1 MKKLFIILCFFI
13 LISNIC
19 IAATPNF
26 DVHCNSAILI
36 DARTGNVLYEK
47 NSNKQAYPASTTKIL
62 TAYIALS
69 QNQDMNTEIIPSRNS
84 VMSVPSGSS
93 IAYFSENEKLTLEQ
107 VLFGL
112 LLPSGNDAANILA
125 EHISGSNA
133 NFAELMNVTA
143 EKLGA
148 TNSHFTNPSGLH
160 DNEHYTTAAD
170 LAKIAYHV
178 MKIPKFKEIVSQSR
192 YTMPK
197 TNVSKTDRTFINT
210 NKLLTSGEYYYE
222 SATGIKTGYTSQ
234 AGNCLVSS
242 ASKDGV
248 ELIAVVLGGHT
259 IPVGKSA
266 IYTDT
271 INLFNFGFS
280 NYHNNQLV
288 APSNLI
294 TTVVPKKSGK
304 QTLELITDS
313 PINVL
318 VENGDT
324 PTFEKIISL
333 NEKIVAPIK
342 KGDVLGTL
350 TYTKNEEIAGIVNL
364 VAKTDIE
371 KEHWFW
377 VALKILISFVVSVII
392 LCVFLRLFNDI
403 KKNIKKRRKLK
414 LWGDNYGISR
424 LFKLYI

>member
-1 MKKLFIILCFFI
+1 MKKFFLTLCFLL
-13 LISNIC
+13 LINNIC
-19 IAATPNF
+19 MAATPNF
-26 DVHCNSAILI
+26 DVHCASAILI
-36 DARTGNVLYEK
+36 DARTGDVLYEK
-47 NSNKQAYPASTTKIL
+47 NSNKQSYPASTTKIL

-69 QNQDMNTEIIPSRNS
+69 QNLPMNSEIIPSRTS
-84 VMSVPSGSS
+84 VMSVPTGSS

-125 EHISGSNA
+125 EHISGSNT
-133 NFAELMNVTA
+133 NFAELMNITA

-170 LAKIAYHV
+170 LAKIAFNA

-192 YTMPK
+192 YIMPK
-197 TNVSKTDRTFINT
+197 TNVSKIDRTFINT

-266 IYTDT
+266 VYTDT
-271 INLFNFGFS
+271 INLFNFGFE

-294 TTVVPKKSGK
+294 TTVIPKKSGK
-304 QTLELITDS
+304 QTLELVTDS

-318 VENGDT
+318 IENGDT
-324 PTFEKIISL
+324 PTFDKIISL

-350 TYTKNEEIAGIVNL
+350 TYTKNGENVGIVNL

-371 KEHWFW
+371 KELWIW
-377 VALKILISFVVSVII
+377 VFLKILLSFVVSVII
-392 LCVFLRLFNDI
+392 LGVFLRLFNDI
-403 KKNIKKRRKLK
+403 KKNIRRKRRK
-414 LWGDNYGISR
+414 NMR
-424 LFKLYI
+424 

>member
-1 MKKLFIILCFFI
+1 MKKFFLTLCFLL
-13 LISNIC
+13 LINNIC
-19 IAATPNF
+19 MAATPNF
-26 DVHCNSAILI
+26 DVHCASAILI
-36 DARTGNVLYEK
+36 DARTGDVLYEK
-47 NSNKQAYPASTTKIL
+47 NSNKQSYPASTTKIL

-69 QNQDMNTEIIPSRNS
+69 QNLPMNSEIIPSRTS
-84 VMSVPSGSS
+84 VMSVPTGSS

-125 EHISGSNA
+125 EHISGSNT
-133 NFAELMNVTA
+133 NFAELMNITA

-170 LAKIAYHV
+170 LAKIAFNA

-192 YTMPK
+192 YIMPK

-222 SATGIKTGYTSQ
+222 SAIGIKTGYTSQ

-266 IYTDT
+266 VYTDT
-271 INLFNFGFS
+271 INLFNFGFE

-294 TTVVPKKSGK
+294 TTVIPKKSGK
-304 QTLELITDS
+304 QTLELVTDS

-318 VENGDT
+318 IENGDT
-324 PTFEKIISL
+324 PTFDKIISL

-350 TYTKNEEIAGIVNL
+350 TYTKNGENVGIVNL

-371 KEHWFW
+371 KELWIW
-377 VALKILISFVVSVII
+377 VFLKILLSFVVSVII
-392 LCVFLRLFNDI
+392 LGVFLRLFNDI
-403 KKNIKKRRKLK
+403 KKNIRRKRRK
-414 LWGDNYGISR
+414 NMR
-424 LFKLYI
+424 

>member
-1 MKKLFIILCFFI
+1 MKKFFLTLCFLL
-13 LISNIC
+13 LINNIC
-19 IAATPNF
+19 MAATPNF
-26 DVHCNSAILI
+26 DVHCASAILI
-36 DARTGNVLYEK
+36 DARTGDVLYEK
-47 NSNKQAYPASTTKIL
+47 NSNKQSYPASTTKIL

-69 QNQDMNTEIIPSRNS
+69 QNLPMNSEIIPSRTS
-84 VMSVPSGSS
+84 VMSVPTGSS

-125 EHISGSNA
+125 EHISGSNT
-133 NFAELMNVTA
+133 NFAELMNITA

-170 LAKIAYHV
+170 LAKIAFNA

-192 YTMPK
+192 YIMPK

-266 IYTDT
+266 VYTDT
-271 INLFNFGFS
+271 INLFNFGFE

-294 TTVVPKKSGK
+294 TTVIPKKSGK
-304 QTLELITDS
+304 QTLELVTDS

-324 PTFEKIISL
+324 PTFDKIISL

-350 TYTKNEEIAGIVNL
+350 TYTKNGENVGIVNL

-371 KEHWFW
+371 KELWIW
-377 VALKILISFVVSVII
+377 VFLKILLSFVVSVII
-392 LCVFLRLFNDI
+392 LGVFLRLFNDI
-403 KKNIKKRRKLK
+403 KKNIRRKRRK
-414 LWGDNYGISR
+414 NMR
-424 LFKLYI
+424 

>member
-1 MKKLFIILCFFI
+1 MKKNFI
-13 LISNIC
+13 LICFLLLISNSF
-19 IAATPNF
+19 AATPDF
-26 DVHCNSAILI
+26 DIYCNSAILI
-36 DARTGNVLYEK
+36 DARTGNVLFEK

-62 TAYIALS
+62 TAYIALY

-93 IAYFSENEKLTLEQ
+93 IAYFSEGEKLKLEQ

-125 EHISGSNA
+125 EHISGSNS

-148 TNSHFTNPSGLH
+148 TNSHFMNPSGLH

-170 LAKIAYHV
+170 LAKIAYNV

-197 TNVSKTDRTFINT
+197 TNVSKTARTFINT

-266 IYTDT
+266 VYTDT
-271 INLFNFGFS
+271 INLFNFGFN

-313 PINVL
+313 SINVL

-324 PTFEKIISL
+324 PTFDKIISL

-350 TYTKNEEIAGIVNL
+350 TYTENGEICGIVNL

-371 KEHWFW
+371 KEHWIW
-377 VALKILISFVVSVII
+377 VILKILISFIVSVII
-392 LCVFLRLFNDI
+392 LGIFLRLFNDI
-403 KKNIKKRRKLK
+403 RKNIKKKKRLK
-414 LWGDNYGISR
+414 NNMR
-424 LFKLYI
+424 

>member
-1 MKKLFIILCFFI
+1 MKRFFLTLCFLL
-13 LISNIC
+13 LINNIC
-19 IAATPNF
+19 MAATPNF
-26 DVHCNSAILI
+26 DVHCASAILI
-36 DARTGNVLYEK
+36 DARTGDVLYEK
-47 NSNKQAYPASTTKIL
+47 NSNKQSYPASTTKIL
-62 TAYIALS
+62 TAYIALT
-69 QNQDMNTEIIPSRNS
+69 QNLNMNSEIIPSRNS
-84 VMSVPSGSS
+84 VMSVPTGSS

-125 EHISGSNA
+125 EHISGSNTS
-133 NFAELMNVTA
+133 FAELMNITA

-148 TNSHFTNPSGLH
+148 TSSHFTNPSGLH

-170 LAKIAYHV
+170 LAKIAFNA

-192 YTMPK
+192 YIMPK

-271 INLFNFGFS
+271 INLFNFGFG

-294 TTVVPKKSGK
+294 TTVIPKKSGK
-304 QTLELITDS
+304 KTLELVTDS

-324 PTFEKIISL
+324 PTFDKIISL

-350 TYTKNEEIAGIVNL
+350 TYTKNGENVGIVNL

-371 KEHWFW
+371 KELWIW
-377 VALKILISFVVSVII
+377 VLLKILLSFVVSVII
-392 LCVFLRLFNDI
+392 LGVFLRLFNDI
-403 KKNIKKRRKLK
+403 KKNIRKKRRKNK
-414 LWGDNYGISR
+414 TPTQQ
-424 LFKLYI
+424 

>member
-1 MKKLFIILCFFI
+1 MKKLFITLCFLL
-13 LISNIC
+13 LISNVC

-26 DVHCNSAILI
+26 DVYCNSAILI

-69 QNQDMNTEIIPSRNS
+69 QKQDMNTEIIPSRNS
-84 VMSVPSGSS
+84 VMSVPAGSS

-170 LAKIAYHV
+170 LAKIAYNV

-192 YTMPK
+192 YIMPK

-210 NKLLTSGEYYYE
+210 NKLLVSGEYYYE

-266 IYTDT
+266 VYTDT
-271 INLFNFGFS
+271 INLFNFGFK

-288 APSNLI
+288 APSNVI
-294 TTVVPKKSGK
+294 TTVIPKKSGK

-350 TYTKNEEIAGIVNL
+350 TYTKNGEIAGIVNL

-371 KEHWFW
+371 KEHWVW
-377 VALKILISFVVSVII
+377 VSLKILISFVVSVII
-392 LCVFLRLFNDI
+392 LGVFLRLFNDI
-403 KKNIKKRRKLK
+403 KKNMRKRRRNKIMR
-414 LWGDNYGISR
+414 W
-424 LFKLYI
+424 